1 MSQELNKV
9 LQDKRYSLNLEFC
22 GASVAKWVLRFCGD
36 FISSHENRNDAILKG
51 IFHQDERTI
60 KILG

>member
-1 MSQELNKV
+1 MINKIFN
-9 LQDKRYSLNLEFC
+9 DERYTIDLEFC
-22 GASVAKWVLRFCGD
+22 GYPVTKYVLRFCGE

-51 IFHQDERTI
+51 IFHQDEKTI